1 MIDVRDG
8 TLLRGLTRGRPTR
21 TKPEKIANSILKE

>member
-1 MIDVRDG
+1 MINVKNG
-8 TLLRGLTRGRPTR
+8 ALLRGLTRGRPPR